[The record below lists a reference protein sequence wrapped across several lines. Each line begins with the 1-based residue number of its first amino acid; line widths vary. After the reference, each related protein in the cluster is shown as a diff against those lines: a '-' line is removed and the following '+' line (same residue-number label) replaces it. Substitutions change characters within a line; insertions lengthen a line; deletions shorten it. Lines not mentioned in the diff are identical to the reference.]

1 VKAGVAAATAVEA
14 DAGAA
19 AVGAVAT
26 ATELRVRRFHDA
38 QAFLRTAGDFL
49 TAREAEHNL
58 LLGLAGTLVAR
69 PHVYPLPPYLG
80 AVVRGNDVVGVGLRT
95 PPHGVVLSEVDE
107 DVAVEVL
114 ASDVAEL
121 YAELPS
127 VFGPK
132 EASRRFADLWERA
145 TGQVARKQV
154 AQRAFRA
161 NRVRPPA
168 GVPGALRRGEEEDRE
183 LLVDW
188 IAAFQ
193 REVDQGRPGRSAK
206 EAVTDFLTRGESGG
220 IYLWEDGEP
229 VSLAACGSPTPT
241 GIRVGPVYT
250 PPERRGRGYASA
262 LTAELTA
269 TLLAGGRRFC
279 FLFTD
284 LANPTSNRIYE
295 RIGYEPVTDLDEY
308 RFSAPQ
314 EGLAEFARR
323 HSRISP
329 NPPS

>member
-1 VKAGVAAATAVEA
+1 MAP
-14 DAGAA
+14 
-19 AVGAVAT
+19 
-26 ATELRVRRFHDA
+26 ELRVQRFHRA
-38 QAFLRTAGDFL
+38 EAFLEAAGDFL

-58 LLGLAGTLVAR
+58 LLGIAGTLVAR
-69 PHVYPLPPYLG
+69 PHIYPQPPYLA
-80 AVVRGNDVVGVGLRT
+80 AVMRGHEVVGVGLRT

-107 DVAVEVL
+107 DVAVELL
-114 ASDVAEL
+114 AADAAEL

-127 VFGPK
+127 VFGPT
-132 EASRRFADLWERA
+132 EASRRFAELWERGS
-145 TGQVARKQV
+145 GQVARKGM

-161 NRVRPPA
+161 ERVRPA
-168 GVPGALRRGEEEDRE
+168 AEVPGAMRRAGEMDRD

-193 REVDQGRPGRSAK
+193 TDVGQGPPGRPPE
-206 EAVTDFLTRGESGG
+206 EAVDDYLTRGESGG

-229 VSLAACGSPTPT
+229 VSVAGCGSPTPS

-269 TLLAGGRRFC
+269 TLLAGGRRFR

-284 LANPTSNRIYE
+284 RANPTSNRIYQ
-295 RIGYEPVTDLDEY
+295 RIGYEPVTDVDEY
-308 RFSAPQ
+308 RF
-314 EGLAEFARR
+314 E
-323 HSRISP
+323 
-329 NPPS
+329 